1 MTPYLGQVP
10 YQSPLPEPSLPIVAR
25 EYHEFYRA
33 PRFRWWKPLA
43 AVGLLIAVMF
53 LLGLAIGLV
62 AILDD
67 VNAGRITLEEALKGA
82 ITPGLFL
89 ANNIVLASAIPV
101 ALGAHWLVFRQR
113 PGWLLSIQG
122 RFRWRLLG
130 RLLLAAAPLYLVSFG
145 IEALLSGGLGGL
157 SWRPESA
164 FMMAVVLL
172 TTPLQSAG
180 EEVAMRGL
188 LARCVGS
195 WFSARRVGLVVATTV
210 SAVVFMLLHGAGD
223 IWLNVFYLSVAVAMS
238 VLAWKTGGLEAPI
251 ALHVV
256 NNLASMITLPFT
268 DLTGVFNREAGV
280 GSPWVLVNVAIA
292 LSAAAAILWQ
302 ARRLGLPTTAAP
314 AAHSAAH

>member
-1 MTPYLGQVP
+1 
-10 YQSPLPEPSLPIVAR
+10 
-25 EYHEFYRA
+25 
-33 PRFRWWKPLA
+33 
-43 AVGLLIAVMF
+43 
-53 LLGLAIGLV
+53 
-62 AILDD
+62 
-67 VNAGRITLEEALKGA
+67 
-82 ITPGLFL
+82 
-89 ANNIVLASAIPV
+89 
-101 ALGAHWLVFRQR
+101 
-113 PGWLLSIQG
+113 
-122 RFRWRLLG
+122 
-130 RLLLAAAPLYLVSFG
+130 
-145 IEALLSGGLGGL
+145 
-157 SWRPESA
+157 
-164 FMMAVVLL
+164 MMAVVLL